1 LVELDC
7 KSFILATL
15 LNSGG
20 TFESATKLQK
30 IAFLSIYENGLE
42 AFTDFIWHNYGPFSR
57 EIQEEVDVLSQE
69 DLINEE
75 SISRVSYLGNEY
87 TVKRLSLTNKGKE
100 VAESVIAKMNEKN
113 KTALLETID
122 KFGNKHLSQILQYV
136 YTAYSPEDL
145 SQ

>member
-1 LVELDC
+1 MTEMDC

-30 IAFLSIYENGLE
+30 IAFLSIYENCLE
-42 AFTDFIWHNYGPFSR
+42 VFTTFKWHNYGPFSR
-57 EIQEEVDVLSQE
+57 ELQEEVETLAKEKIVD
-69 DLINEE
+69 EE
-75 SISRVSYLGNEY
+75 SINRTSYLGNEY
-87 TVKRLSLTNKGKE
+87 TVKRLSLTTQGKE
-100 VAESVIAKMNEKN
+100 IAQCVVATIDAKNRQ
-113 KTALLETID
+113 ALLDTID
-122 KFGNKHLSQILQYV
+122 KFGDKHLSQILQYV